1 MKPIFT
7 TSIILVFFT
16 GCGLMDNPKG
26 EDTESKKIHVPQKIT
41 IEIPTILK
49 KSTNETQ
56 TKKIRK
62 SSWYN

>member
-1 MKPIFT
+1 MQHIFT
-7 TSIILVFFT
+7 TSIILVFFM

-26 EDTESKKIHVPQKIT
+26 EGEESQKIHVPQKIT
-41 IEIPTILK
+41 VEIPTILK
-49 KSTNETQ
+49 KSTSEKQ